1 MTIDAPRAA
10 ADRRSPSTGGVE
22 GKSSMLKPL
31 TAAAALASLTL
42 LAACGE
48 GGADKT
54 EAAAPA
60 AAPAAAA
67 AAAPD
72 PEAQALTERLL
83 QEAAVQMAR
92 ENFTPAE
99 GVADQHRDIAQDGS
113 HEWTLNLRGGQT
125 YRIVGVCNIGCEN
138 LDLELR
144 DGAGTVVTSDVLEDD
159 VPIVEIAPA
168 ADGAYRARLIMK
180 DCADGPCLASARL
193 FQRG

>member
-1 MTIDAPRAA
+1 MIDAPRAA
-10 ADRRSPSTGGVE
+10 ADRRPPSPGGVE
-22 GKSSMLKPL
+22 GKFSMLKPL

-48 GGADKT
+48 DGADKT
-54 EAAAPA
+54 GAAAPA
-60 AAPAAAA
+60 AAAAA

-99 GVADQHRDIAQDGS
+99 GVADQHREIAQDGS